1 MSKEKFKRAE
11 RDETN
16 ETENEEL
23 EELKRLYKDLVEFE
37 PTQVQVQTRNLREL
51 KGKYVIIHSFETQE
65 HPRGEIAILTIEHK
79 ENGGMRI
86 EKFHTFSKV
95 VIKQLKA
102 YQPYF
107 EQGKKLLAKIGV
119 RKGKSGYYLSL
130 DRP

>member
-1 MSKEKFKRAE
+1 MSREKVRRPEAE
-11 RDETN
+11 EITETD
-16 ETENEEL
+16 TGEL
-23 EELKRLYKDLVEFE
+23 EELKKQYKDIVEFE
-37 PTQVQVQTRNLREL
+37 PAQVQVQTRNLREL

-65 HPRGEIAILTIEHK
+65 HPRGEIAIITIEHK
-79 ENGGMRI
+79 ENGGMKI

-130 DRP
+130 DKP